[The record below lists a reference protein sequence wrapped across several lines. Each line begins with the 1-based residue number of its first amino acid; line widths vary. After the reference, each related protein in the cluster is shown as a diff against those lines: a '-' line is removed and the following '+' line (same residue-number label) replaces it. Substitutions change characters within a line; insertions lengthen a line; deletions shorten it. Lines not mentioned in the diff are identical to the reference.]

1 MTYLWC
7 ILPPII
13 KPYTS
18 LSANIM
24 ELDSVADTQSFSVT
38 IVGFDG
44 ALASSI
50 TGAIDM
56 FALAGVAM
64 ERIYQK
70 PINRLFSVQLAAL
83 DVGPIHCINNNMLFA
98 QKRLSEV
105 SNSDIVLIPTIGG
118 DIPSILQQTRG
129 LLPDIIRLYNQGS
142 DLASN
147 CTGAFLLANAGLLDH
162 KTATTHWGYADA
174 FSTLFPK
181 VNLQAQQ
188 LITQDQQL
196 FCAGGGMAWYDLVL
210 RLIERYAGHRT
221 AADTAKSHVIDFAR
235 GQQSLYAPLNRR
247 KFHHDKEILLLQDW
261 LENNYAVTN
270 SIADMAEVC
279 SLTPRTLNRRF
290 KRATGQ
296 TPQTYLQ
303 ALRIEQAKKLLENT
317 ELPISEIVNK
327 VGYDDVSSFARLFK
341 KLTSL
346 SPGYYRSS
354 FRN

>member
-1 MTYLWC
+1 
-7 ILPPII
+7 
-13 KPYTS
+13 
-18 LSANIM
+18 M

-83 DVGPIHCINNNMLFA
+83 DVGP
-98 QKRLSEV
+98 
-105 SNSDIVLIPTIGG
+105 
-118 DIPSILQQTRG
+118 
-129 LLPDIIRLYNQGS
+129 
-142 DLASN
+142 
-147 CTGAFLLANAGLLDH
+147 
-162 KTATTHWGYADA
+162 TTHWGYADA